1 MVYVH
6 LLEYD
11 SLFEMR
17 PNSLLTGGNSLAWWF
32 GRCFLSGLE
41 EAASSRLGEHSGEM
55 WSPAGFQHR
64 PCERSSTYFS
74 CRRRSPGGEL
84 LAEGGQVAEMDQL
97 PGAALMSYEQEPS
110 KQEVGV
116 IHSTGPGAPPQTP
129 TLPNGG
135 DTHQPATLAT
145 QACILEPG
153 PHVLVRADH

>member
-6 LLEYD
+6 LLECD
-11 SLFEMR
+11 SLFERR
-17 PNSLLTGGNSLAWWF
+17 PNSLLTGVNSLAWWF

-41 EAASSRLGEHSGEM
+41 EAVSSGLGEHSGEM

-97 PGAALMSYEQEPS
+97 PGAALRFYEQEPS

-116 IHSTGPGAPPQTP
+116 IRSTGQEHPSDSHP
-129 TLPNGG
+129 THGG